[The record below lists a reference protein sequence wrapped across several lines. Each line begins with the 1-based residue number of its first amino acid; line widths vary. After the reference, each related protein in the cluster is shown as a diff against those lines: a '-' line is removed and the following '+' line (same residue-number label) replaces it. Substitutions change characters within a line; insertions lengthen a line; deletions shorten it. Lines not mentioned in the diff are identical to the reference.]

1 MNESHVPYLTQNVFP
16 NRSWYLDGQ
25 TLLLIICV
33 GVVFPLS
40 LLPRIGESEEEH
52 RTFGGR
58 GSATAQFL
66 EEWWLRIILSLA
78 WFQSLLPKPASL
90 TYYLACGSGSSAPPG
105 H

>member
-58 GSATAQFL
+58 GSATAQQHHSTVSRRVVAVNHSQL
-66 EEWWLRIILSLA
+66 GVVSV
-78 WFQSLLPKPASL
+78 
-90 TYYLACGSGSSAPPG
+90 APS
-105 H
+105 